1 MYKLI
6 RFYNQNRKTIFRI
19 ILIIVFVFG
28 IIQLLNYLSKL
39 NMQKDIKQST
49 LNTENSNSINKEL
62 ISNESLISGTGVS
75 STKLKKDVSIINEF
89 IDYCNKKDVD
99 SAYKLLAN
107 ECKEEMFPSIDD
119 FYNIY
124 YSKIF
129 DSNKK
134 IYTIENWNG
143 NIYQVRFS
151 EDILATGNLNDSE
164 TKQDYITI
172 VKEDGESKLN
182 INSYIGRTKKNRI
195 TEIKDIKVTVT
206 AVETYMDYE
215 IYKLSIE
222 NNSEQDILLD
232 TSDSTKSVYLL
243 DGNNMKYYFY
253 NNEIIENRLL
263 VKSKFKNEI
272 QIKFSNSYSSSRKIE
287 DLVFSKL
294 VLNYDEYKDNESD
307 YNFFEFRVDV

>member
-19 ILIIVFVFG
+19 ILIIVFVLG
-28 IIQLLNYLSKL
+28 IIQLLNFLSKL
-39 NMQKDIKQST
+39 NMQKDIKQSA
-49 LNTENSNSINKEL
+49 LNIENSNSINKEL

-151 EDILATGNLNDSE
+151 EDILATGNLKDTE

-172 VKEDGESKLN
+172 VKEDGEIKLN

-243 DGNNMKYYFY
+243 DENNMKYYFY

-294 VLNYDEYKDNESD
+294 VLNYDEYKDNEND